1 MTWQDVASEPSRVPV
16 QIVEVDLD
24 YVENGPATMTSGALG
39 YKTPHTTDD
48 AGTSGLEVT
57 TKTRRWMSRH
67 VTPVGTLSAVP
78 CVSSISISSEEIR
91 VARGLG
97 FFGQATVSLVDFV
110 DDDREEDPYYDD
122 SSRSGVDHTAG
133 TYFGKL
139 VARTG
144 GYWSGRSIR
153 IIEGW
158 LEDGVYNASNSLT
171 RNYLIRDIQGPV
183 GGRFTIT
190 CAGPLQMLNL
200 DQKQAPAPS
209 RAKLTVDITDA
220 LTVLPFDSV
229 EDPDSVIPS
238 DGYVRIGDEIIHSSL
253 SMGAWTLTRGQF
265 STVEDAHTNG
275 DTIQPC
281 LYYGAEDITDI
292 LQDLLETQAGIDSSL
307 LDLTGWAIEQD
318 KWLRLYNLTGIV
330 SEPTK
335 VMDLVQELLE
345 ISACLLWW
353 DDATGKVTLKAL
365 RPALATDH
373 TITDAYHMLGHVTTS
388 RRMED
393 RVSSLDVLM
402 VMTNGVA
409 QIDEASSYKIRVVGQ
424 SLGAGTLEHKSAKI
438 QQIAT
443 RWLDRAQTAIA
454 VRASFQT
461 AKQLENGRIT
471 YSFDT
476 SAKDAWLQLG
486 DIVDIQSADLIDT
499 EGEVVTTRAMIV
511 KRDIIQVGSKYR
523 YVAEQFVFDGRFAYV
538 TPATVGS
545 LPYPDYANATADQR
559 DPGWFLS
566 DTDGTL
572 PNGDPPYLLG

>member
-1 MTWQDVASEPSRVPV
+1 MTWQSVASESTRVPV

-24 YVENGPATMTSGALG
+24 YVENGPATMASGALG

-67 VTPVGTLSAVP
+67 VTPVGTLSAIP

-110 DDDREEDPYYDD
+110 DDDLEEDPFYDD
-122 SSRSGVDHTAG
+122 SSRAGVDHNAG

-158 LEDGVYNASNSLT
+158 LEDGVYNSANSLT

-183 GGRFTIT
+183 GGRFTVT
-190 CAGPLQMLNL
+190 CAGPLQLLNL
-200 DQKQAPAPS
+200 DQKQAPEPS
-209 RAKLTVDITDA
+209 RAKLAVDITDV
-220 LTVLPFDSV
+220 LTALPFASV
-229 EDPDSVIPS
+229 EDPDSVMPD
-238 DGYVRIGDEIIHSSL
+238 DGYIRIGDEIIKCVIST
-253 SMGAWTLTRGQF
+253 GEWTLTRGQF
-265 STVEDAHTNG
+265 STTEEDHTGG

-281 LYYGAEDITDI
+281 LYYETEDVTDI
-292 LQDLLETQAGIDSSL
+292 LQDLLETQAGIDSSF
-307 LDLTGWAIEQD
+307 LDLTGWAIEQSR
-318 KWLRLYNLTGIV
+318 WLRLYNLTGIV

-353 DDATGKVTLKAL
+353 DDATGKVILKAL
-365 RPALATDH
+365 RPALETDH
-373 TITDAYHMLGHVTTS
+373 TLTDAYHLLGHVTTS

-402 VMTNGVA
+402 VLSNGAA
-409 QIDEASSYKIRVVGQ
+409 QINEAASYRIRVVGQ
-424 SLGAGTLEHKSAKI
+424 SLGAGTLEHKSAKV

-443 RWLDRAQTAIA
+443 RWLDRTQTAVAI
-454 VRASFQT
+454 RASFQT
-461 AKQLENGRIT
+461 AKQLENGRVT
-471 YSFDT
+471 YSFET

-499 EGEVVTTRAMIV
+499 EGAVVTTRAMIV
-511 KRDIIQVGSKYR
+511 KRDIVQVGSKYR

>member
-1 MTWQDVASEPSRVPV
+1 MTWQTVAAEPSRVPV

-24 YVENGPATMTSGALG
+24 YVENGPATMASGALG

-110 DDDREEDPYYDD
+110 DDDREEDPFFDD
-122 SSRSGVDHTAG
+122 VSRAGVNHQSG
-133 TYFGKL
+133 TYFGKM

-144 GYWSGRSIR
+144 GYWSGRAIR

-158 LEDGVYNASNSLT
+158 LEDGVYNSSNSLT

-190 CAGPLQMLNL
+190 CAGPLQLLNL
-200 DQKQAPAPS
+200 DQKQAPAAS
-209 RAKLTVDITDA
+209 RAKLTVDITDVA
-220 LTVLPFDSV
+220 TSLPAASV
-229 EDPDSVIPS
+229 DDPDSVMPS
-238 DGYVRIGDEIIHSSL
+238 DGYIRIGDEVIKAVL
-253 SMGAWTLTRGQF
+253 SGSTWTLTRGQF
-265 STVEDAHTNG
+265 STTEEAHTNG

-281 LYYGAEDITDI
+281 LYYENDDITDI

-307 LDLTGWAIEQD
+307 LDLAGWAIEQD

-373 TITDAYHMLGHVTTS
+373 TITDAYHLLGHVTTS

-402 VMTNGVA
+402 VMTSATA
-409 QIDEASSYKIRVVGQ
+409 QIDEAGSYRIRVVGQ
-424 SLGAGTLEHKSAKI
+424 SLGAGDLEHKSAKI

-443 RWLDRAQTAIA
+443 RWLDRAQTAVAI
-454 VRASFQT
+454 RASYQT
-461 AKQLENGRIT
+461 AKQLENGRVT
-471 YSFDT
+471 YSFET

-499 EGEVVTTRAMIV
+499 EGAVVTTRAMVV
-511 KRDIIQVGSKYR
+511 KRDIVQTGSKYR
-523 YVAEQFVFDGRFAYV
+523 YVAEQFVFSGRFAYV
-538 TPATVGS
+538 TDALVGS
-545 LPYPDYANATADQR
+545 LPFPDYDNATADQR